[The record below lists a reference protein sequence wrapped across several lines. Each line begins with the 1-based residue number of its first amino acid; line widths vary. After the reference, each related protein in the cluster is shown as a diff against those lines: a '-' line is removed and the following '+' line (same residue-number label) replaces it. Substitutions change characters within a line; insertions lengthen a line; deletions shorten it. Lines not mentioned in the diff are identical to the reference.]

1 MGTAPPCRASLARF
15 QDPRVAARLGF
26 RRIAA
31 HSRHTIWQGPGS
43 SGVGT
48 GMEGMKNMRMPQ
60 GGGPAAG
67 RLARVLLLGG
77 AAVYGLTN
85 SIFNVEGGHRC
96 AIAAA
101 QRRQRKVAGQ
111 GWQPANV
118 GHAELAGQA
127 DCQPL
132 G

>member
-1 MGTAPPCRASLARF
+1 
-15 QDPRVAARLGF
+15 
-26 RRIAA
+26 
-31 HSRHTIWQGPGS
+31 
-43 SGVGT
+43 
-48 GMEGMKNMRMPQ
+48 MEGMKNMRMPQ

-101 QRRQRKVAGQ
+101 QRRQPKVAGL
-111 GWQPANV
+111 GWRPANV
-118 GHAELAGQA
+118 GHAAS
-127 DCQPL
+127 CL

>member
-1 MGTAPPCRASLARF
+1 M
-15 QDPRVAARLGF
+15 AARLGF
-26 RRIAA
+26 RRIHA
-31 HSRHTIWQGPGS
+31 HSAHIAAPSGGAWQQR
-43 SGVGT
+43 VGT
-48 GMEGMKNMRMPQ
+48 DMEGMKNMRMPQ
-60 GGGPAAG
+60 GGGPAAV

-101 QRRQRKVAGQ
+101 QRRQPKVAGL
-111 GWQPANV
+111 GWRPANV
-118 GHAELAGQA
+118 GHAAS
-127 DCQPL
+127 CL